1 MRIRD
6 LQARA
11 VVAPLEP
18 PVRTASGHV
27 TQAPLLLIDLT
38 TDEGIVGRSY
48 LFGYHAFTLAPLRE
62 LVVALGEIVKGNVL
76 APVELDKTMRS
87 RMTLF
92 GTRGLQGVAVAG
104 VDMAAWDALA
114 VRAGVPLAE
123 MLGSRPRPIPAY
135 NSLGMIPPGEA
146 ADAAAKTVASGF
158 KALKVKVGWP
168 TLAEDLAVVRAARKH
183 LGDDAALMV
192 DYNQS
197 LATPEAIRRGRVL
210 DGEGVSWIEEPVRAD
225 DYRAAAEIAAQ
236 AATPIQIGAT
246 FNGVYEMELALSL
259 KACDLVMPDPQ
270 QIGGVTGWLRAAALA
285 QTAGVPCSSHLFIEV
300 SAHLLTV
307 TPSCHYIEY
316 LGVAAPVLAEPLRP
330 EDGVNQPGQ
339 RAGVDGPDRGGA
351 GWRRGGRRGRRHHRR
366 ADRGWHSRRAGT
378 TLRQGNPRGQH
389 RHGRDAE
396 VGGRRRVLRPR
407 VAELPGRG
415 HLSPIVARGR
425 VELRSRTNRPPHGRR
440 RVAAETTAARAAGSF
455 RLAVVRPGLPDRRGD
470 HWPISRRGS
479 RSTTRLRGG
488 AAGSPGSSPRPRASR
503 PRRTSRSP
511 R

>member
-114 VRAGVPLAE
+114 VGAGVPLAE

-210 DGEGVSWIEEPVRAD
+210 DGESVSWIEEPVRAD
-225 DYRAAAEIAAQ
+225 DYRGAAEIATQ
-236 AATPIQIGAT
+236 VTTPIQIGEN

-259 KACDLVMPDPQ
+259 GASDLVMPDPQ

-285 QTAGVPCSSHLFIEV
+285 QAAGTPCSSHLFIEV
-300 SAHLLTV
+300 SAHLLAM
-307 TPSCHYIEY
+307 TPTCHYIEY
-316 LGVAAPVLAEPLRP
+316 LDVAAPILAEPLRP
-330 EDGVNQPGQ
+330 
-339 RAGVDGPDRGGA
+339 VDGMIQAPA
-351 GWRRGGRRGRRHHRR
+351 
-366 ADRGWHSRRAGT
+366 
-378 TLRQGNPRGQH
+378 
-389 RHGRDAE
+389 
-396 VGGRRRVLRPR
+396 RPGIGIEWDENAITRYR
-407 VAELPGRG
+407 VA
-415 HLSPIVARGR
+415 
-425 VELRSRTNRPPHGRR
+425 
-440 RVAAETTAARAAGSF
+440 
-455 RLAVVRPGLPDRRGD
+455 
-470 HWPISRRGS
+470 
-479 RSTTRLRGG
+479 
-488 AAGSPGSSPRPRASR
+488 
-503 PRRTSRSP
+503 
-511 R
+511 

>member
-146 ADAAAKTVASGF
+146 ADAAAKTVAAGF

-210 DGEGVSWIEEPVRAD
+210 DGESVSWIEEPVRAD
-225 DYRAAAEIAAQ
+225 DYRGAAEIATQ
-236 AATPIQIGAT
+236 VTTPIQIGEN

-259 KACDLVMPDPQ
+259 GASDLVMPDPQ

-285 QTAGVPCSSHLFIEV
+285 QAAGTPCSSHLFIEV
-300 SAHLLTV
+300 SAHLLAM
-307 TPSCHYIEY
+307 TPTCHYIEY
-316 LGVAAPVLAEPLRP
+316 LDVAAPILAEPLRP
-330 EDGVNQPGQ
+330 
-339 RAGVDGPDRGGA
+339 VDGMIQAPA
-351 GWRRGGRRGRRHHRR
+351 
-366 ADRGWHSRRAGT
+366 
-378 TLRQGNPRGQH
+378 
-389 RHGRDAE
+389 
-396 VGGRRRVLRPR
+396 RPGIGIEWDENAITRYR
-407 VAELPGRG
+407 VA
-415 HLSPIVARGR
+415 
-425 VELRSRTNRPPHGRR
+425 
-440 RVAAETTAARAAGSF
+440 
-455 RLAVVRPGLPDRRGD
+455 
-470 HWPISRRGS
+470 
-479 RSTTRLRGG
+479 
-488 AAGSPGSSPRPRASR
+488 
-503 PRRTSRSP
+503 
-511 R
+511 

>member
-6 LQARA
+6 VQARA

-210 DGEGVSWIEEPVRAD
+210 DSEGVSWIEEPVRAD
-225 DYRAAAEIAAQ
+225 DYRGAAEIATQ
-236 AATPIQIGAT
+236 VTTPIQIGEN

-259 KACDLVMPDPQ
+259 GASDLVMPDPQ

-285 QTAGVPCSSHLFIEV
+285 QAAGTPCSSHLFIEV
-300 SAHLLTV
+300 SAHLLAM
-307 TPSCHYIEY
+307 TPTCHYIEY
-316 LGVAAPVLAEPLRP
+316 LDVAAPILAEPLRP
-330 EDGVNQPGQ
+330 
-339 RAGVDGPDRGGA
+339 VDGMIQAPA
-351 GWRRGGRRGRRHHRR
+351 
-366 ADRGWHSRRAGT
+366 
-378 TLRQGNPRGQH
+378 
-389 RHGRDAE
+389 
-396 VGGRRRVLRPR
+396 RPGIGIEWDENAITRYR
-407 VAELPGRG
+407 VA
-415 HLSPIVARGR
+415 
-425 VELRSRTNRPPHGRR
+425 
-440 RVAAETTAARAAGSF
+440 
-455 RLAVVRPGLPDRRGD
+455 
-470 HWPISRRGS
+470 
-479 RSTTRLRGG
+479 
-488 AAGSPGSSPRPRASR
+488 
-503 PRRTSRSP
+503 
-511 R
+511 

>member
-6 LQARA
+6 VQARA

-225 DYRAAAEIAAQ
+225 DYRGAAEIVTQ
-236 AATPIQIGAT
+236 VTTPIQIGEN

-259 KACDLVMPDPQ
+259 GASDLVMPDPQ

-285 QTAGVPCSSHLFIEV
+285 QAAGTPCSSHLFIEV
-300 SAHLLTV
+300 SAHLLAM
-307 TPSCHYIEY
+307 TPTCHYIEY
-316 LGVAAPVLAEPLRP
+316 LDVAAPILAEPLRP
-330 EDGVNQPGQ
+330 
-339 RAGVDGPDRGGA
+339 VDGMIQAPA
-351 GWRRGGRRGRRHHRR
+351 
-366 ADRGWHSRRAGT
+366 
-378 TLRQGNPRGQH
+378 
-389 RHGRDAE
+389 
-396 VGGRRRVLRPR
+396 RPGIGIEWDENAITRYR
-407 VAELPGRG
+407 VA
-415 HLSPIVARGR
+415 
-425 VELRSRTNRPPHGRR
+425 
-440 RVAAETTAARAAGSF
+440 
-455 RLAVVRPGLPDRRGD
+455 
-470 HWPISRRGS
+470 
-479 RSTTRLRGG
+479 
-488 AAGSPGSSPRPRASR
+488 
-503 PRRTSRSP
+503 
-511 R
+511 

>member
-225 DYRAAAEIAAQ
+225 DYRGAAEIATQ
-236 AATPIQIGAT
+236 VTTPIQIGEN

-259 KACDLVMPDPQ
+259 GASDLVMPDPQ

-285 QTAGVPCSSHLFIEV
+285 QAAGTPCSSHLFIEV
-300 SAHLLTV
+300 SAHLLAM
-307 TPSCHYIEY
+307 TPTCHYIEY
-316 LGVAAPVLAEPLRP
+316 LDVAAPILAEPLRP
-330 EDGVNQPGQ
+330 
-339 RAGVDGPDRGGA
+339 VDGMIQAPA
-351 GWRRGGRRGRRHHRR
+351 
-366 ADRGWHSRRAGT
+366 
-378 TLRQGNPRGQH
+378 
-389 RHGRDAE
+389 
-396 VGGRRRVLRPR
+396 RPGIGIEWDENAITRYR
-407 VAELPGRG
+407 VA
-415 HLSPIVARGR
+415 
-425 VELRSRTNRPPHGRR
+425 
-440 RVAAETTAARAAGSF
+440 
-455 RLAVVRPGLPDRRGD
+455 
-470 HWPISRRGS
+470 
-479 RSTTRLRGG
+479 
-488 AAGSPGSSPRPRASR
+488 
-503 PRRTSRSP
+503 
-511 R
+511 

>member
-146 ADAAAKTVASGF
+146 ADAAAKTVAAGF

-225 DYRAAAEIAAQ
+225 DYRGAAEIATQ
-236 AATPIQIGAT
+236 VTTPIQIGEN

-259 KACDLVMPDPQ
+259 GASDLVMPDPQ

-285 QTAGVPCSSHLFIEV
+285 QAAGTPCSSHLFIEV
-300 SAHLLTV
+300 SAHLLAM
-307 TPSCHYIEY
+307 TPTCHYIEY
-316 LGVAAPVLAEPLRP
+316 LDVAAPILAEPLRP
-330 EDGVNQPGQ
+330 
-339 RAGVDGPDRGGA
+339 VDGMIQAPA
-351 GWRRGGRRGRRHHRR
+351 
-366 ADRGWHSRRAGT
+366 
-378 TLRQGNPRGQH
+378 
-389 RHGRDAE
+389 
-396 VGGRRRVLRPR
+396 RPGIGIEWDENAITRYR
-407 VAELPGRG
+407 VA
-415 HLSPIVARGR
+415 
-425 VELRSRTNRPPHGRR
+425 
-440 RVAAETTAARAAGSF
+440 
-455 RLAVVRPGLPDRRGD
+455 
-470 HWPISRRGS
+470 
-479 RSTTRLRGG
+479 
-488 AAGSPGSSPRPRASR
+488 
-503 PRRTSRSP
+503 
-511 R
+511 

>member
-6 LQARA
+6 VQARA

-225 DYRAAAEIAAQ
+225 DYRGAAEIATQ
-236 AATPIQIGAT
+236 VTTPIQIGEN

-259 KACDLVMPDPQ
+259 GASDLVMPDPQ

-285 QTAGVPCSSHLFIEV
+285 QAAGTPCSSHLFIEV
-300 SAHLLTV
+300 SAHLLAM
-307 TPSCHYIEY
+307 TPTCHYIEY
-316 LGVAAPVLAEPLRP
+316 LDVAAPILAEPLRP
-330 EDGVNQPGQ
+330 
-339 RAGVDGPDRGGA
+339 VDGMIQAPA
-351 GWRRGGRRGRRHHRR
+351 
-366 ADRGWHSRRAGT
+366 
-378 TLRQGNPRGQH
+378 
-389 RHGRDAE
+389 
-396 VGGRRRVLRPR
+396 RPGIGIEWDENAITRYR
-407 VAELPGRG
+407 VA
-415 HLSPIVARGR
+415 
-425 VELRSRTNRPPHGRR
+425 
-440 RVAAETTAARAAGSF
+440 
-455 RLAVVRPGLPDRRGD
+455 
-470 HWPISRRGS
+470 
-479 RSTTRLRGG
+479 
-488 AAGSPGSSPRPRASR
+488 
-503 PRRTSRSP
+503 
-511 R
+511 

>member
-104 VDMAAWDALA
+104 VDMAAGDALA

-210 DGEGVSWIEEPVRAD
+210 DSEGVSWIEEPVRAD
-225 DYRAAAEIAAQ
+225 DYRGAAEIATQ
-236 AATPIQIGAT
+236 VTTPIQIGEN

-259 KACDLVMPDPQ
+259 GASDFVMPDPQ

-285 QTAGVPCSSHLFIEV
+285 QAAGTPCSSHLFIEV
-300 SAHLLTV
+300 SAHLLAM
-307 TPSCHYIEY
+307 TPTCHYIEY
-316 LGVAAPVLAEPLRP
+316 LDVAAPILAEPLRP
-330 EDGVNQPGQ
+330 
-339 RAGVDGPDRGGA
+339 VDGMIQAPA
-351 GWRRGGRRGRRHHRR
+351 
-366 ADRGWHSRRAGT
+366 
-378 TLRQGNPRGQH
+378 
-389 RHGRDAE
+389 
-396 VGGRRRVLRPR
+396 RPGIGIEWDENAITRYR
-407 VAELPGRG
+407 VA
-415 HLSPIVARGR
+415 
-425 VELRSRTNRPPHGRR
+425 
-440 RVAAETTAARAAGSF
+440 
-455 RLAVVRPGLPDRRGD
+455 
-470 HWPISRRGS
+470 
-479 RSTTRLRGG
+479 
-488 AAGSPGSSPRPRASR
+488 
-503 PRRTSRSP
+503 
-511 R
+511 